1 MLTVSILMQPN
12 NNTLMQEEG
21 SLSKEKKKIML
32 SKNKQ
37 TPSSTSVINLHMDM
51 MMLTIVNII
60 KLEKFKLMKRL

>member
-1 MLTVSILMQPN
+1 
-12 NNTLMQEEG
+12 MQEEG

-60 KLEKFKLMKRL
+60 KQERFKLMKRL